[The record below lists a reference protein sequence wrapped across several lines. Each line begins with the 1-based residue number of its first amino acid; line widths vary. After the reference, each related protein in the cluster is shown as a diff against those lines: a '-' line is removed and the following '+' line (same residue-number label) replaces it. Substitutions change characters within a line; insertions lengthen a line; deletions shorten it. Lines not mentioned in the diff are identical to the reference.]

1 MNQKLMDELDWR
13 LRVFDSLSFP
23 TLILTPEKMI
33 LTANQVFLQRH
44 NVELD
49 KIIGKQCH
57 EVFYGSAACPNEVC
71 PFPKV
76 LSEKSGTSIMRRH
89 TTLTGKRVY
98 EDRVFSPIL
107 DDDGEVAYIMES
119 VRDVTRQKNLELA
132 LKETEAFLE
141 KVILGSPIAIVAADR
156 YGHILLMN
164 PAAEALFG
172 YSNPFAVRHITANQL
187 YPEGQASQIMQ
198 YLKEG
203 QGKLPSIKT
212 SILNARGDEIPV
224 ELTASIIYED
234 DEEVAT
240 VGIYTDLREKMAVEK
255 QLKEAQAQLA
265 QSEKMASLGQLAA
278 GVAHEINNP
287 LTGILFYA
295 TLKLE
300 GMSQED
306 EERAD
311 VEAVIEDVKRC
322 RDIVQHLLA
331 YSRQSS
337 PMKDIIQLNTIV
349 DQSLN
354 LIRDPKMFQ
363 NVEIERDFSD
373 EMMLLH
379 VDKNQISQ
387 VIINLVI
394 NAVHAMNSSGRL
406 TLRTYRNKG
415 EGKAYLEIA
424 DTGCG
429 IASEDLSKIF
439 DPFYTTKAPGQGTGL
454 GLSTAYGLVKE
465 NRGDI
470 RVKETSGAGTT
481 FLIEFELYASA
492 QELDFD
498 SDIEP
503 YR

>member
-1 MNQKLMDELDWR
+1 VNDKLLEQLDWR

-23 TLILTPEKMI
+23 TLILKPDKVI
-33 LTANQVFLQRH
+33 LTGNQVFLQKH
-44 NVELD
+44 GVSLEH
-49 KIIGKQCH
+49 IVGKRCH
-57 EVFYGSAACPNEVC
+57 EVFYGSPSCPNKTCV
-71 PFPKV
+71 FAKV
-76 LSEKSGTSIMRRH
+76 LKEKKGTSVVRRR
-89 TTLTGKRVY
+89 TTRTGKHLY

-107 DDDGEVAYIMES
+107 DDDGQVAYVMES
-119 VRDVTRQKNLELA
+119 VRDITRQKNLELA

-164 PAAEALFG
+164 PAAEELFG
-172 YSNPFAVRHITANQL
+172 YTHPFATRHLTADQL
-187 YPEGQASQIMQ
+187 YPSGMASNIMRQ
-198 YLKEG
+198 LKGG

-212 SILNARGDEIPV
+212 TIIDAKGEAIPV

-240 VGIYTDLREKMAVEK
+240 VGIYTDLREKMAVESK
-255 QLKEAQAQLA
+255 LKAARAQLA

-287 LTGILFYA
+287 LTSILFYA

-300 GMSQED
+300 SMDPDDSD
-306 EERAD
+306 RPD
-311 VEAVIEDVKRC
+311 VMAVIDDVNRC
-322 RDIVQHLLA
+322 KEIVQNLLA
-331 YSRQSS
+331 YSRQSN
-337 PMKDIIQLNTIV
+337 PIKDIVHLNSMV
-349 DQSLN
+349 DQSLC
-354 LIRDPKMFQ
+354 LIRDPKKFC
-363 NVEIERDFSD
+363 NVRIKRDFSD

-394 NAVHAMNSSGRL
+394 NAVAAMEGVGDL

-415 EGKAYLEIA
+415 AGKAYLEVI

-429 IASEDLSKIF
+429 IDPENLTKIF
-439 DPFYTTKAPGQGTGL
+439 DPFYTTKPPGEGTGL

-465 NRGDI
+465 NKGGI
-470 RVKETSGAGTT
+470 SVKQTSSEGTT
-481 FLIEFELYASA
+481 FLLEFELYQATG
-492 QELDFD
+492 
-498 SDIEP
+498 DIEP
-503 YR
+503 E

>member
-1 MNQKLMDELDWR
+1 MNQKYKYELDWR
-13 LRVFDSLSFP
+13 IRVFDSLSFP
-23 TLILTPEKMI
+23 TLILTPEKVI
-33 LTANQVFLQRH
+33 LTANQKFLERRGYA
-44 NVELD
+44 LD
-49 KIIGKQCH
+49 QIVGKYCY
-57 EVFYGSAACPNEVC
+57 EVFYGGESCPHKTC
-71 PFPKV
+71 PFHKV
-76 LSEKSGTSIMRRH
+76 LSEKSGTSMLQRH
-89 TTLTGKRVY
+89 TTRTGKRVY

-119 VRDVTRQKNLELA
+119 VRDVTRQKHLELA

-156 YGHILLMN
+156 YGNILLMN
-164 PAAEALFG
+164 PAAEDLFG
-172 YSNPFAVRHITANQL
+172 YSNPFAIRHITAEQL
-187 YPEGQASQIMQ
+187 YPSGKANQIMR

-203 QGKLPSIKT
+203 QGKLPSIT
-212 SILNARGDEIPV
+212 TTIINAQGIEIPV
-224 ELTASIIYED
+224 ELNASIVYED

-240 VGIYTDLREKMAVEK
+240 VGIYTDLREKLAVENK
-255 QLKEAQAQLA
+255 LKEAQAQLA

-300 GMSQED
+300 GMSQD
-306 EERAD
+306 DPERAD
-311 VEAVIEDVKRC
+311 VQAVIEDVKRC

-337 PMKDIIQLNTIV
+337 PMKDIIQLNTLV
-349 DQSLN
+349 DQSMN
-354 LIRDPKMFQ
+354 LIRDPKLFQ
-363 NVEIERDFSD
+363 DVEILRDYSG

-387 VIINLVI
+387 VVINLVI
-394 NAVHAMNSSGRL
+394 NAVHAMNGAGRL
-406 TLRTYRNKG
+406 TLRTYRDKK
-415 EGKAYLEIA
+415 EGKVFLEIG

-429 IASEDLSKIF
+429 IAAEDLSKIF

-465 NRGDI
+465 NKGDI
-470 RVKETSGAGTT
+470 RVKETSDAGTT
-481 FLIEFELYASA
+481 FLVEFELYSST
-492 QELDFD
+492 QDLDFE
-498 SDIEP
+498 SDAELGD
-503 YR
+503 